1 MKSSFLDSVISNS
14 VYLGYFQINEND
26 TMTFETF
33 HRKPSG
39 QRNKKF
45 FDSLGD
51 IVYFM
56 LVRGKLMKIYK
67 AAGLQ
72 GWYGR
77 ISTYQMGSKADQT
90 NKMIINKIREMNED
104 RIDIVA
110 IKAPRVMS
118 TIKCPVTNKQIK
130 IELETAAQLERLLAN
145 QYLNEMNVNSLPFC
159 SQVG

>member
-1 MKSSFLDSVISNS
+1 MKSSFLDSIISNS
-14 VYLGYFQINEND
+14 IYLGYFQVNKNN

-33 HRKPSG
+33 HKKPSG

-45 FDSLGD
+45 FDDLGD

-56 LVRGKLMKIYK
+56 LVRGKLMKIGK

-77 ISTYQMGSKADQT
+77 ISTYQKGSKADQT
-90 NKMIINKIREMNED
+90 NKMIIQKMHEMKED
-104 RIDIVA
+104 RIDIIA
-110 IKAPRVMS
+110 IKAPRVTS
-118 TIKCPVTNKQIK
+118 TVKCPVTNKQIK

-145 QYLNEMNVNSLPFC
+145 KYLNEMDINSLPFC
-159 SQVG
+159 SQIG